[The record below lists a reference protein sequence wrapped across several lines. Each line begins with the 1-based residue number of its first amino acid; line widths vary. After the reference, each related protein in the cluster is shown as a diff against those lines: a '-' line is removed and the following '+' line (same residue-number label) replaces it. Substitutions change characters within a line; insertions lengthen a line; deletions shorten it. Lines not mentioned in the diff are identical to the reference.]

1 MFTGVVTLFTG
12 VVTLFTGVVTLFTG
26 VVTLFTGVV
35 TLFTGVVTLFTGVV
49 TLFTGVVTLFTVV
62 VTLFT
67 GVVTLFTGVI
77 TLFTGVITLCTG
89 VVTLFTG
96 VITLCTGVVTLFTGV
111 VTLFTVLVT
120 LFTRIATCNVSC
132 SGTVKVLHFKND
144 YYTNMVNNNNYKNNK
159 IDIITFNKYTL
170 LKRVH
175 PAGLTSQFIWRRL
188 RWKHGRKWRVV
199 WILEGGNSGALK
211 ILSQLWLAV
220 NKKNRAL
227 NPAPFVCKPIHIF
240 SIICF
245 CNIN

>member
-1 MFTGVVTLFTG
+1 VLFTRVATLFTKVVTLFTRVITLFTGVVTLFTGVVTLFTGVVTLFAGVVTLFTG

-35 TLFTGVVTLFTGVV
+35 TLFTGVVTLFT
-49 TLFTGVVTLFTVV
+49 
-62 VTLFT
+62 
-67 GVVTLFTGVI
+67 
-77 TLFTGVITLCTG
+77 
-89 VVTLFTG
+89 
-96 VITLCTGVVTLFTGV
+96 
-111 VTLFTVLVT
+111 
-120 LFTRIATCNVSC
+120 RIATCNVSC
-132 SGTVKVLHFKND
+132 SGTVEVLHCKND
-144 YYTNMVNNNNYKNNK
+144 YYTNMVNNNNYYKNNR

-220 NKKNRAL
+220 NKENRAL
-227 NPAPFVCKPIHIF
+227 NPAPFVCKPIQIF

-245 CNIN
+245 CDLN